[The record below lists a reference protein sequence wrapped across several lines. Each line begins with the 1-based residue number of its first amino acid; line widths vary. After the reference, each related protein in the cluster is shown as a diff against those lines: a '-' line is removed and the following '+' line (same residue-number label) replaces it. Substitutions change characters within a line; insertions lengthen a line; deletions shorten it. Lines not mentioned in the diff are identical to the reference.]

1 MSRQLTLILTP
12 REAAD
17 AKTYTTL
24 AARRMGVA
32 ERDIALV
39 RVVKRSIDA
48 RRGAPKVNLTLEIY
62 VDGEPEPA
70 PVRFDYPSVAGRTPV
85 VIVGAGPAGLFAAL
99 RLIELGLRPVL
110 LEHPR
115 PGHKMSGFTD
125 NYLRVELE
133 APAELDNCIVPV
145 RLAGLSAEDELFKD
159 CQLV

>member
-62 VDGEPEPA
+62 VDGEPDPPPTGSTTPRSRA
-70 PVRFDYPSVAGRTPV
+70 VRPWLSWVPDLPDCS
-85 VIVGAGPAGLFAAL
+85 
-99 RLIELGLRPVL
+99 L
-110 LEHPR
+110 LC
-115 PGHKMSGFTD
+115 G
-125 NYLRVELE
+125 
-133 APAELDNCIVPV
+133 
-145 RLAGLSAEDELFKD
+145 
-159 CQLV
+159 